1 MEPTPANHALLERI
15 NVLAADLGMEPM
27 EGMISGGG
35 SDAAYTTRMG
45 IPTICSIGPCGWDV
59 HTVRERSDVATLPVR
74 AKLVAKC
81 ICEL

>member
-1 MEPTPANHALLERI
+1 MEQKSLARI
-15 NVLAADLGMEPM
+15 NELAAELGMAPM
-27 EGMISGGG
+27 KPVVSGGG

-45 IPTICSIGPCGWDV
+45 IPTVCSIGPCGWDV
-59 HTVRERSDVATLPVR
+59 HTVRERADLSTLPVR